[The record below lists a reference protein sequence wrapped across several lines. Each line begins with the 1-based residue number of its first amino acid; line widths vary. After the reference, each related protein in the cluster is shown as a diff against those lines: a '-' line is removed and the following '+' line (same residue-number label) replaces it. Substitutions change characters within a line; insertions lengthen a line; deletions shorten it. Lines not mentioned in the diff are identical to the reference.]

1 MVAVPST
8 STGVTVMVA
17 VLVPSST
24 RAADWASMEAT
35 GARLFLMDRAPL
47 VVVDPVRV
55 SLSAVMPLSSTRLK
69 VPPIPAAVVV
79 WV

>member
-1 MVAVPST
+1 MLAVPSA

-35 GARLFLMDRAPL
+35 GARLLLMNRAPL
-47 VVVDPVRV
+47 VVVDPVGVRLV
-55 SLSAVMPLSSTRLK
+55 AVMPLSSTRL
-69 VPPIPAAVVV
+69 
-79 WV
+79 

>member
-1 MVAVPST
+1 MLAVPSR

-17 VLVPSST
+17 VLLPSST

-35 GARLFLMDRAPL
+35 GARLLLMNRAPL

-55 SLSAVMPLSSTRLK
+55 RLVAVMPLSSTRL
-69 VPPIPAAVVV
+69 
-79 WV
+79 